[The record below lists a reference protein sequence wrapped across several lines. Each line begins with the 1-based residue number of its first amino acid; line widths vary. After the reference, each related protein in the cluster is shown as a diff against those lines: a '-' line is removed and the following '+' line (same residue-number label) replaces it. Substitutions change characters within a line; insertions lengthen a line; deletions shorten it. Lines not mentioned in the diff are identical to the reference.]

1 MTRDD
6 FHIGD
11 LVRMTG
17 AGDTWFRVEAVGPL
31 ISTIP
36 DGSTVLT
43 LSGPGGREFVAGR
56 AAVSEVRHS
65 PYEGVFDYM
74 EKHYP
79 GISEVSISDADEPG
93 DSFAARVNYISP
105 EGRRESMT
113 VIVSESGDVLPKAA

>member
-1 MTRDD
+1 MAEND

-17 AGDTWFRVEAVGPL
+17 TGNTWFRVEAVGPL

-65 PYEGVFDYM
+65 PYENVFDYM
-74 EKHYP
+74 EQHYP
-79 GISEVSISDADEPG
+79 GIREVSITDAGEAGPL
-93 DSFAARVNYISP
+93 AARVDYVSA
-105 EGRRESMT
+105 EGRREHLT
-113 VIVSESGDVLPKAA
+113 LLVNEAGEIAPKAA

>member
-1 MTRDD
+1 MTGHD

-11 LVRMTG
+11 YVRMTG

-31 ISTIP
+31 ITTIP

-65 PYEGVFDYM
+65 PYEAAFDYM
-74 EKHYP
+74 EEHYP
-79 GISEVSISDADEPG
+79 GISEVSISNADEAGPIL
-93 DSFAARVNYISP
+93 AARVDFISA
-105 EGRRESMT
+105 EGRREHLT
-113 VIVSESGDVLPKAA
+113 LLVSEAGEIIPKAA